1 VTANRWAELGLADFT
16 APLDV
21 GVHAA
26 DREHGT
32 GQQGVLCHTMINFV

>member
-1 VTANRWAELGLADFT
+1 MTRAF
-16 APLDV
+16 APLLGGND
-21 GVHAA
+21 GVHAT